1 MKWVKSYKNYTESIK
16 FDLSIV
22 NIDMNESLSIW
33 YDALLDSINAEEV
46 DIFDTFKL
54 PKNDYID
61 KLDLEYLSDNIE
73 FINSL
78 SSIGLKKSSIQSS
91 DDFESFINKPCRFMF
106 IYNIESNELE
116 NPNYLLFQSW
126 NDTLN
131 KWTNSKLYKINNNVN
146 RFYDKLSSKVI
157 EVEDD
162 GQKYIYSTSNSN
174 EWVLQNIDAEND
186 IFKKYL
192 RKEDFE
198 NLIKDR
204 KVKIRIK

>member
-116 NPNYLLFQSW
+116 NPNYLLLQ
-126 NDTLN
+126 DKHLH
-131 KWTNSKLYKINNNVN
+131 NSSPRLPLLL
-146 RFYDKLSSKVI
+146 LSS
-157 EVEDD
+157 
-162 GQKYIYSTSNSN
+162 S
-174 EWVLQNIDAEND
+174 L
-186 IFKKYL
+186 F
-192 RKEDFE
+192 
-198 NLIKDR
+198 
-204 KVKIRIK
+204 

>member
-1 MKWVKSYKNYTESIK
+1 
-16 FDLSIV
+16 
-22 NIDMNESLSIW
+22 MNESLSIW

-106 IYNIESNELE
+106 IYNIKANELE
-116 NPNYLLFQSW
+116 NPYYLLLQISNNGNW
-126 NDTLN
+126 ETT
-131 KWTNSKLYKINNNVN
+131 KCYKINDDINKFYSQLLEGNV
-146 RFYDKLSSKVI
+146 S
-157 EVEDD
+157 
-162 GQKYIYSTSNSN
+162 IY
-174 EWVLQNIDAEND
+174 V
-186 IFKKYL
+186 
-192 RKEDFE
+192 
-198 NLIKDR
+198 
-204 KVKIRIK
+204 

>member
-126 NDTLN
+126 
-131 KWTNSKLYKINNNVN
+131 TNSKLYKINNNVN

>member
-33 YDALLDSINAEEV
+33 YDELLDSINAEEV

>member
-22 NIDMNESLSIW
+22 NIDMNESLSRW
-33 YDALLDSINAEEV
+33 SDALLDSINAEEV